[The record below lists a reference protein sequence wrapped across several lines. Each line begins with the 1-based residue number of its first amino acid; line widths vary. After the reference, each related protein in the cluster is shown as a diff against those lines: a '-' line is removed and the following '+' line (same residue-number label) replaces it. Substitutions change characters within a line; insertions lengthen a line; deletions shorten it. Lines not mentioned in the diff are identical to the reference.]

1 LDESGAIPP
10 TPQWLREARQRG
22 VLSRLSDPLAAAL
35 VQGGQRVS
43 YPAGAQVAGWEE
55 SPWAAVV
62 LRGCMR
68 VFLPSP
74 EGGQITLR
82 YLRIGDIIG
91 TFDGTQPVLARSLQA
106 IESAELLHLD
116 VSRLSTLAQSEPQ
129 LAWVLLLETVQALRQ
144 AHRSYS
150 IRTFGSIRLRV
161 ANALLERAL
170 VCGGAVAGTV
180 VLGTQH
186 ELATA
191 AGTVR
196 EVIASA
202 LQALKREG
210 VIEVRR
216 GRVVILD
223 PVRLAREAD
232 GGLGVGPPD

>member
-1 LDESGAIPP
+1 LDESGDIPT

-22 VLSRLSDPLAAAL
+22 VLSRLSDQLVAAL
-35 VQGGQRVS
+35 IQGGQRVA
-43 YPAGAQVAGWEE
+43 YPAGAVVPGREE
-55 SPWAAVV
+55 APWAAIV
-62 LRGCMR
+62 LRGCVR

-74 EGGQITLR
+74 EGSQITLR
-82 YLRIGDIIG
+82 YLRTGDIIG
-91 TFDGTQPVLARSLQA
+91 TFDGTEPVLARSMQA
-106 IESAELLHLD
+106 TDPCELLHLD
-116 VSRLSTLAQSEPQ
+116 VSRLTILAQSEPQ

-150 IRTFGSIRLRV
+150 IRTFGSIKLRV

-170 VCGGAVAGTV
+170 ACGGAVAGTV

-223 PVRLAREAD
+223 PVRLAHEAD

>member
-1 LDESGAIPP
+1 M
-10 TPQWLREARQRG
+10 
-22 VLSRLSDPLAAAL
+22 AAAV

-43 YPAGAQVAGWEE
+43 YPSGVVVPHWEE
-55 SPWAAVV
+55 APWAAIV

-68 VFLPSP
+68 VFLPSS

-82 YLRIGDIIG
+82 YLRTGDIIG
-91 TFDGTQPVLARSLQA
+91 TFDGTEPVMARSLQA
-106 IESAELLHLD
+106 MESSELLHLD
-116 VSRLSTLAQSEPQ
+116 VSRLAILAQSEPQ
-129 LAWVLLLETVQALRQ
+129 LAWVLLLETVRALRQ
-144 AHRSYS
+144 AHRAYS

-170 VCGGAVAGTV
+170 ACGGAVAGTV

-186 ELATA
+186 DLATA

-196 EVIASA
+196 EVIAAA

-232 GGLGVGPPD
+232 GSLGFGPPD

>member
-1 LDESGAIPP
+1 MSESTDTPQV
-10 TPQWLREARQRG
+10 PQWLREARQHG
-22 VLSRLSDPLAAAL
+22 VLSRLSDRL
-35 VQGGQRVS
+35 VSGLTQGGQRMA
-43 YPAGAQVAGWEE
+43 YPAGTLVPGWEE
-55 SPWAAVV
+55 RPWAAIV

-68 VFLPSP
+68 VFLPSA

-106 IESAELLHLD
+106 IEPAELLHID
-116 VSRLSTLAQSEPQ
+116 VSRLTTLAQSEPQ
-129 LAWVLLLETVQALRQ
+129 LAWVLLLETVGALRQ

-150 IRTFGSIRLRV
+150 IRTFGSIRIRV
-161 ANALLERAL
+161 ANALLERTLA
-170 VCGGAVAGTV
+170 CGGAATGTV

-202 LQALKREG
+202 LQALKSEG

-232 GGLGVGPPD
+232 GGLGFGPPD